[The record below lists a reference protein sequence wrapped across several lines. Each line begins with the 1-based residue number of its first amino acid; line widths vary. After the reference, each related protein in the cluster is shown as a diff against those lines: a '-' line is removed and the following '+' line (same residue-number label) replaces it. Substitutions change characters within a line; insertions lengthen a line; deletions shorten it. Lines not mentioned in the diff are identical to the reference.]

1 MRRLRL
7 MLLACF
13 CLIAVAA
20 TAAVADTS
28 VSNAQKLRIQI
39 DPNQS
44 GCATAGSSADWVTG
58 TDSPLDS
65 NTRYLAVHVG
75 TGGCVILYSNASI
88 NRSIAASNQK
98 NLSYERNGSVTGLG
112 QFYMVAQFGNGDAAF
127 LDPYNCHHDI
137 ATAPAWQRTDI
148 TGFTSNCA
156 FNVSGSNT
164 RGGFTDITCTTPAQP
179 ADTQRY
185 FCADGTNTAWA
196 NYVAANPGTNVI
208 QRYMVFS
215 FQDHQ
220 MDRISLGVGKMYT
233 RGNNV
238 AVSCTTEASC

>member
-1 MRRLRL
+1 MRRLIL

-13 CLIAVAA
+13 CLIAAA
-20 TAAVADTS
+20 ASVAVADTA
-28 VSNAQKLRIQI
+28 VSNAQKLRIQV
-39 DPNQS
+39 DPNAS
-44 GCATAGSSADWVTG
+44 GCATAESSASWVTG

-65 NTRYLAVHVG
+65 NSRYLAVHVG
-75 TGGCVILYSNASI
+75 TGGCVILYSNASLR
-88 NRSIAASNQK
+88 RSIAASNQK

-112 QFYMVAQFGNGDAAF
+112 QFYMVAQFGNGDVAF
-127 LDPYNCHHDI
+127 LDPYNCHHNI

-148 TGFTSNCA
+148 TGFRSNCA
-156 FNVSGSNT
+156 FNVSGPNT
-164 RGGFTDITCTTPAQP
+164 TGGFTDFTCTTPGP
-179 ADTQRY
+179 NTQGDRY